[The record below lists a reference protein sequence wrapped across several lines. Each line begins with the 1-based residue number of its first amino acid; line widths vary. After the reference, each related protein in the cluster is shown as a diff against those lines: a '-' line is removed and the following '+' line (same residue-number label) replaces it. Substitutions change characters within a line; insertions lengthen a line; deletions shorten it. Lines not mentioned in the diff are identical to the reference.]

1 MRVRNNYQRFPYSV
15 EACAALPFLAHQQRL
30 LIRDMEHV
38 MNNPRQIR
46 KYPNRRL
53 YDTAESRYMTI
64 ADIRKLVVDGV
75 EFSIIDKKSQQDITD
90 RILMQVVS
98 EQEQSG
104 EPMFGREFLLQTIRL
119 YGSPL
124 QGAVGECLRQNV
136 SSLVLQSRD
145 THLRQG
151 VPVMAPQSERSEI
164 AATAVLKAH

>member
-1 MRVRNNYQRFPYSV
+1 
-15 EACAALPFLAHQQRL
+15 
-30 LIRDMEHV
+30 MEHV
-38 MNNPRQIR
+38 MNDVRQIR

-53 YDTAESRYMTI
+53 YDTTESRYMTI

-75 EFSIIDKKSQQDITD
+75 EFAIIDKKNHQDITD

-119 YGSPL
+119 YGTPL
-124 QGAVGECLRQNV
+124 QGAVGECLRQSV

-145 THLRQG
+145 TLLRSG
-151 VPVMAPQSERSEI
+151 VTVMSPQPERSEI
-164 AATAVLKAH
+164 VAAAVLKAH